1 MKLSIVIPLYNEVKL
16 FPELLKKVQ
25 EVQIPTEKE
34 IIVVDDCS
42 KDGSRELLQSTEGVV
57 KAFHEKNMGKGAA
70 LRTGIALATGD
81 LVIIQ
86 DADLEYD
93 PNDYPALLAPL
104 LNNEKDVVYGS
115 RFLKST
121 NSYGTLSYLANIFLT
136 FLTRLLVPWRITD
149 METCYKMVR
158 RDIIQSLNLT
168 ENRFGFEPEVTIKLS
183 MLVPKARFGEVPISY
198 YPRTVLE
205 GKKIGWRDGV
215 RAVFAL
221 FKYRLRILRGQDR
234 PTKQ

>member
-16 FPELLKKVQ
+16 FPELLKQVRAV
-25 EVQIPTEKE
+25 EIPVEKE

-42 KDGSRELLQSTEGVV
+42 KDGSRELLHSTDGVV

-81 LVIIQ
+81 IVIIQ

-93 PNDYPALLAPL
+93 PQDYPALLTPL

-115 RFLKST
+115 RFLKSS
-121 NSYGTLSYLANIFLT
+121 NSYGIQSYLANVFLP
-136 FLTRLLVPWRITD
+136 FLTRILVPWRVTD
-149 METCYKMVR
+149 METCYKVVR
-158 RDIIQSLNLT
+158 RNILQSLNLT

-183 MLVPKARFGEVPISY
+183 MLVPNARFGEVPISY

-205 GKKIGWRDGV
+205 GKKIGWKDGV

-221 FKYRLRILRGQDR
+221 FKYRVRIMRGLDR